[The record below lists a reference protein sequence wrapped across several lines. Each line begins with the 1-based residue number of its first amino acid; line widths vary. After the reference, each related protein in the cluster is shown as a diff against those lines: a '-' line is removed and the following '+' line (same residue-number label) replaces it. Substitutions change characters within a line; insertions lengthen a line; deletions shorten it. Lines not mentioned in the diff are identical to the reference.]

1 MTNGNGSANRPTG
14 TVTMLFGSVEGSTEM
29 AQSLGQDYDAVAG
42 KVGAALSECFRR
54 FDGYEMPTEGD
65 SYFAVF
71 GSARNAVDA
80 AVCAQRAVAALNPF
94 PGGVEATVGMGLHT
108 GEVRVV
114 DGDYRGIDVHRAAR
128 VAAVAHGGQ
137 VLVTE
142 PTRALAQSGTGEE
155 LSFVD
160 LGEHSLKDL
169 EHPERLYQVAAP
181 GLKDEFPPVLS
192 LATSPSNLPVP
203 QSSFIPRERELR
215 GIEQMIR
222 QHRLVTL
229 TGPGGTGKTRL
240 ALQVTANLQERF
252 SDGVFAVFLARLA
265 DPELVPSTVA
275 QALGVRQQGLVPIW
289 ETVKE
294 FLAHKHMLLL
304 FDNFEHLLAA
314 APYVNDLLSSTS
326 DLRIL
331 VTSRAALRI
340 TAEHEY
346 PVPPMTLPDP
356 DELSDL
362 RALGQSEAVELFVQ
376 RARLVKPE
384 FTLTDANASAVAQI
398 CLKVDGLPL
407 AIELAAARIRLL
419 EPEELARRLENSL
432 ALLTGGPRDL
442 PARQQTLRNTIKWS
456 YDLLDESERELF
468 RRLGVFA
475 GGFSL
480 EAVEAL
486 AGGEVD
492 VLDELQHLV
501 EQSLLKAEFTDHGT
515 RYWAL
520 EPVRQFA
527 GELLEQSPNGE
538 AFYEA
543 HAGFFAQLALKAEA
557 LLQGPSQLE
566 WLSRLDAENDNLRAA
581 MSWALNRNR
590 HDLIAALG
598 RGLWMFWWLHGHQE
612 EGRRFMESALQ
623 TDPPTLPRA
632 VELAIAGAMALVQG
646 DHRAS
651 IAYLHQS
658 IALARELQNYELLAF
673 GLHTLGLA
681 ALNEPDLETAESSFL
696 EALPIFT
703 AGGNDLM
710 VSGLRTHLGTV
721 ALIKGDL
728 DGAEE
733 SMTEALRIARKLG
746 DNVSTYFAL
755 YNLAQVALSRADFDK
770 AAPLLSEGLA
780 LAGQV
785 QDQTN
790 LAYYLEGWAVV
801 LGARGEGERS
811 ARLMGASQQLR
822 EAAEVATYN
831 YLTPSRPLYE
841 QTVAAVR
848 KQIGDEAFDRATAE
862 GRAMSLS
869 EAVAYALQ
877 GAPAEQP
884 ATQARETAG
893 QP

>member
-1 MTNGNGSANRPTG
+1 MTERPSG
-14 TVTMLFGSVEGSTEM
+14 TVTLLFGAISGSAEL
-29 AQSLGQDYDAVAG
+29 AQILGAGYDAVAA
-42 KVGAALSECFRR
+42 KVDEAVRECFSR

-65 SYFAVF
+65 SWFVVF
-71 GSARNAVDA
+71 GSAPA
-80 AVCAQRAVAALNPF
+80 AVEAAICAQRAV
-94 PGGVEATVGMGLHT
+94 GGLGRPELAVAFGLHS

-114 DGDYRGIDVHRAAR
+114 EDDYRGIDVHRAAR
-128 VAAVAHGGQ
+128 VAAVAQGGQ

-142 PTRALAQSGTGEE
+142 ATRALAQGSAGNGVA
-155 LSFVD
+155 FID
-160 LGEHSLKDL
+160 LGAHHLKDI
-169 EHPERLYQVAAP
+169 ENAERLYQVAAE
-181 GLKDEFPPVLS
+181 GLRSDFAPMGS
-192 LATSPSNLPVP
+192 AASRPSNLPAA

-215 GIEQMIR
+215 GIENMLAE
-222 QHRLVTL
+222 HRLVTL

-240 ALQVTANLQERF
+240 GLQVTANLQDRF
-252 SDGVFAVFLARLA
+252 ADGVFAVFLARLT

-289 ETVKE
+289 DTVKD
-294 FLAHKHMLLL
+294 FLAHKRMLLL
-304 FDNFEHLLAA
+304 LDNFEHLLAA
-314 APYVNDLLSSTS
+314 APYVSDLLASTS
-326 DLRIL
+326 DLTIL

-340 TAEHEY
+340 SAEHEY
-346 PVPPMTLPDP
+346 PVPPMTLPSP
-356 DELSDL
+356 EEVSDL
-362 RALGQSEAVELFVQ
+362 KALSQSEAVELFVQ
-376 RARLVKPE
+376 RARLVKPQFE
-384 FTLTDANASAVAQI
+384 LTAANARAVAEI
-398 CLKVDGLPL
+398 CVKVDGLPL
-407 AIELAAARIRLL
+407 AVELAAARIRLL
-419 EPEELARRLENSL
+419 EPDELARRLENSL
-432 ALLTGGPRDL
+432 SLLTGGPRDL

-456 YDLLDESERELF
+456 YDLLDEPERELF
-468 RRLGVFA
+468 MRLGVFA

-480 EAVEAL
+480 EAVEVL
-486 AGGEVD
+486 SGGEID
-492 VLDELQHLV
+492 VLDELEHLV
-501 EQSLLKAEFTDHGT
+501 EQSLLKAEFGPHGT

-527 GELLEQSPNGE
+527 DELLENSEGAEQ
-538 AFYEA
+538 FREA
-543 HAGFFAQLALKAEA
+543 HAGFYAQLALQAEG

-566 WLSRLDAENDNLRAA
+566 WLSRLDTENDNLRAA
-581 MSWALNRNR
+581 MSWALAKGR
-590 HDLIAALG
+590 HDLVAALG

-612 EGRRFMESALQ
+612 EGRRFMEAALQ
-623 TDPPTLPRA
+623 KDPPDLPRA
-632 VELAIAGAMALVQG
+632 VEQAVAGAMALVQG
-646 DHRAS
+646 DHKAS
-651 IAYLHQS
+651 IAYLRQA

-696 EALPIFT
+696 EALPIFL

-728 DGAEE
+728 DGAEA
-733 SMTEALRIARKLG
+733 SMTEALDIARKVG

-770 AAPLLSEGLA
+770 AAPLLAEGLA

-841 QTVAAVR
+841 QTVAKVKA
-848 KQIGDEAFDRATAE
+848 QIGEDAFDKASTE
-862 GRAMSLS
+862 GRALSLK
-869 EAVAYALQ
+869 EAVSYALES
-877 GAPAEQP
+877 APAP
-884 ATQARETAG
+884 LS
-893 QP
+893 P